1 MSDSGTLYTGLATTG
16 VHQKLEAFFQIG
28 VDRQRRI
35 GTFIVLFS
43 MIEQALEFALLNPEK
58 GWPAGEI
65 PPTDRMGVTDRLK
78 ALRQRSLDVPEL
90 SSIIELAVGI
100 GEVLTEARHT
110 VAHGAPIAPG
120 RVERNRSWLGEA
132 RKRPFAAL
140 ELSEDVLDAAA
151 TAGDALF
158 RLLGAIGAA
167 QAAHIDTAR
176 AMLPDQL
183 QIEAAIAA
191 TDLIRRAMA
200 SSQRP
205 DD

>member
-1 MSDSGTLYTGLATTG
+1 MSDSRTLYTGLATAG
-16 VHQKLEAFFQIG
+16 VHRKLEAFFQIG

-43 MIEQALEFALLNPEK
+43 MIEHQLEFALVNPEK
-58 GWPAGEI
+58 GMPAGEI

-78 ALRQRSLDVPEL
+78 ALRQRSVDVPEL

-120 RVERNRSWLGEA
+120 RVERNRSWLGEV

-151 TAGDALF
+151 TAGDVLF
-158 RLLGAIGAA
+158 RLLGAIGAV
-167 QAAHIDTAR
+167 QAAQIDMAR
-176 AMLPDQL
+176 AMLPDQQ
-183 QIEAAIAA
+183 QIDAAVAA
-191 TDLIRRAMA
+191 TDLIRSAMV
-200 SSQRP
+200 SSQRA